1 MSGRPDSIGE
11 KLRARIRPYGAWASD
26 RPDAIA
32 RRWPSS
38 TWVTRGLLCSI
49 GTAGLAVVLVSV
61 LASGPLSGAGPGT
74 VSPSAAVGY
83 PTATPGN
90 SGESSNAPTAEHS
103 PAADSSLAG
112 TSPTDMPSLPPGT
125 SLARVTARPHCETF
139 TGQGRPTVSG
149 NAIYAICGY
158 DPLADSSAAAGSSP
172 AADYSPITIRSID
185 ATTGK
190 TIATYPIT
198 DLPGQIAARLAVDNG
213 LWYSTDL
220 AGACVYPCT
229 PLTRRLAR
237 LDLASGQVTF
247 SLDGSILRGDGL
259 GYVWAS
265 PDASGGTIL
274 TKIDPV
280 TLKTST
286 IPWNGG
292 EVEIACSSLWSLA
305 RSPQGTVIT
314 RVDPATGRV
323 LATFTEP
330 GDIRGLQQ
338 TPEGCWAIDYLGTKT
353 EASGGTRSY
362 RYVRVGSSSVES
374 RSPIFTLSDLGFSPL
389 SILDGT
395 FWLADERAADEVT
408 VTLRRLDPS
417 TWQPVGTAWVVSRQE
432 EYCAYECV
440 FDFFTAGGA
449 IWLWGEFITTLQL
462 EGGVRQELQDSFV
475 RVDVPLGPLP
485 G

>member
-90 SGESSNAPTAEHS
+90 SIESSNAPTAEHS

-125 SLARVTARPHCETF
+125 SLARVTARPQCETF

-149 NAIYAICGY
+149 NTIYAICGY
-158 DPLADSSAAAGSSP
+158 DPSADSSAAAGSSP
-172 AADYSPITIRSID
+172 AAAQPMTVIHSID

-198 DLPGQIAARLAVDNG
+198 DPPDQIAARLAVDNG
-213 LWYSTDL
+213 LWYSTTL
-220 AGACVYPCT
+220 AGACVDPCPHVT
-229 PLTRRLAR
+229 LRLAR
-237 LDLASGQVTF
+237 LDLTSGQVTF
-247 SLDGSILRGDGL
+247 SLDGSTLRGDGL

-265 PDASGGTIL
+265 SGGTTL

-292 EVEIACSSLWSLA
+292 EVEIACGSLWSLA

-314 RVDPATGRV
+314 RVDPATGSV

-338 TPEGCWAIDYLGTKT
+338 TPEGCWATDYLGTKT

-374 RSPIFTLSDLGFSPL
+374 RSPIFNMSDLGFSPL

-395 FWLADERAADEVT
+395 FWLADVRAAADEVT
-408 VTLRRLDPS
+408 MTLQRLDPS
-417 TWQPVGTAWVVSRQE
+417 TWQPAGTAWVVSRAE
-432 EYCAYECV
+432 EYCAYDCV

-449 IWLWGEFITTLQL
+449 IWLRGEFITTLQL
-462 EGGVRQELQDSFV
+462 EGGERHELHDSFV